1 VITVE
6 VNFLPLLP
14 LSQKNDRL
22 GRNQHVSYA
31 PANMLMMTMMTMLM
45 MTMTM
50 MVLMMTMMVVVVV
63 VTVVAVLP
71 LVVFWHSAIPS
82 FA

>member
-31 PANMLMMTMMTMLM
+31 PANMFMM

-50 MVLMMTMMVVVVV
+50 MVLMMLIMVVVVV
-63 VTVVAVLP
+63 VLLLLLLV
-71 LVVFWHSAIPS
+71 VVFWHSAILS